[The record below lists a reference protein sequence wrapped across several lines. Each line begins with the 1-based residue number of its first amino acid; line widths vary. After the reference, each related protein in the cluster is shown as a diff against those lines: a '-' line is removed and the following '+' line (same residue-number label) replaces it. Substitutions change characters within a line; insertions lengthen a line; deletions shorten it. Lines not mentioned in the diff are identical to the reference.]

1 MNLWLKERKIT
12 GDSLIII
19 FKWHISKT
27 RPDIQC
33 IYASLNIEAINFSL
47 YFLQDHNQ
55 RDLRGVCTAI
65 QSLREICNTPVVS
78 RLSSPESSRTLPSW
92 CYLDKTQHQQWS
104 NIQQYNPLEN
114 ISLEHINLV
123 FLCQEMTTTGMTNLI
138 WCCHNVGQIWI
149 LNVNILK
156 YQPYLPH
163 VTLVIFKYQVFSF
176 KS

>member
-1 MNLWLKERKIT
+1 MEVEIYLLNKNKQKFKANKYTYQKEVCS
-12 GDSLIII
+12 G
-19 FKWHISKT
+19 H
-27 RPDIQC
+27 PEC

-138 WCCHNVGQIWI
+138 
-149 LNVNILK
+149 
-156 YQPYLPH
+156 
-163 VTLVIFKYQVFSF
+163 
-176 KS
+176 